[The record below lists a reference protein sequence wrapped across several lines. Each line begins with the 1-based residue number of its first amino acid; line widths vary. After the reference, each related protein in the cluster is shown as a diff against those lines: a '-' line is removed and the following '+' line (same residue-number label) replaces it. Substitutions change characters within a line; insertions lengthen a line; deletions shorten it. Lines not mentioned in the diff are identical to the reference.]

1 MAQRVHPGQAALRGR
16 WLWLIPASYAL
27 HIAEEGLA
35 GERFY
40 RWIGRVTGREVSPGV
55 FVGVNLAYE
64 AAMVAAIRQ
73 ALAREDAAWV
83 VPALGTITAV
93 NGIGHLA
100 GSLVTHS
107 YSPGTVSGV
116 GVWAPL
122 GLFAVIRSRQI
133 LPRQVW
139 RRGITAGVLILGSV
153 VLLAVPLSHKSLRP
167 CLGPDQLRCQNVR
180 KASIARPGP
189 LRLRDVPTDEPTLA
203 R

>member
-1 MAQRVHPGQAALRGR
+1 MAQPVHPRQAAALRGR
-16 WLWLIPASYAL
+16 WLWLFPLSYAL

-55 FVGVNLAYE
+55 FAGMNLAYE
-64 AAMVAAIRQ
+64 AAMVVVVRR

-83 VPALGTITAV
+83 VPALGTITAA

-100 GSLVTHS
+100 GSVATRS

-122 GLFAVIRSRQI
+122 GVFALVRSWQL
-133 LPRQVW
+133 LPRPVW
-139 RRGITAGVLILGSV
+139 RRGVMSGALILGSV
-153 VLLAVPLSHKSLRP
+153 VLLALPLSHKP
-167 CLGPDQLRCQNVR
+167 TE
-180 KASIARPGP
+180 AMPG
-189 LRLRDVPTDEPTLA
+189 T
-203 R
+203 